1 MDKDY
6 NIFIKKIEK
15 MMGYI
20 KKEHDIIMKNYNERN
35 IMKKSYPIRVTKLAS
50 KEQKQY
56 VNKCLKSF
64 FEPSLK
70 VMSPLIEKG
79 FVMWAE
85 TDKQTDLKDI
95 LKNKEQEK
103 NLIYKN

>member
-20 KKEHDIIMKNYNERN
+20 KKEHDIIIKNYNERN

-64 FEPSLK
+64 F
-70 VMSPLIEKG
+70 
-79 FVMWAE
+79 
-85 TDKQTDLKDI
+85 
-95 LKNKEQEK
+95 
-103 NLIYKN
+103 